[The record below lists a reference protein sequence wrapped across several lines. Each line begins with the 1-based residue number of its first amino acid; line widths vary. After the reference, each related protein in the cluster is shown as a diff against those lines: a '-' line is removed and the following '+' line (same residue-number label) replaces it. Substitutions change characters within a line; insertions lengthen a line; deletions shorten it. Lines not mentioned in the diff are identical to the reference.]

1 MKRPNIE
8 RALVIFFVA
17 GVGFFIFA
25 FVVTGA
31 LPWFR
36 EQARIASTP
45 PAERK
50 LLTLNAEQMRGRQLY
65 MANGCDY
72 CHSQF
77 VRPVGDDPLRYGAP
91 SEAWEYADQYPH
103 LLGTRRIGPDLTR
116 EGGVHTNDWQ
126 YAHLYD
132 ARMVAPWSIMPG
144 FSWMFHGGPSRPGP
158 KAKAMVAYLQTLGRA
173 RRRELL
179 RSGELKKRFV
189 PGIGTVEIYAYHG
202 GKLRDPGYDHLVYFR
217 DSSRASRTTDTDN
230 RGRMLYRYNCSGCH
244 GASGHADGAAANYL
258 KPAPVRLSEFRFDP
272 SFVYKLLYY
281 GRPGSAMPSM
291 VHSFNSFLPPKDLWA
306 VSDYVAA
313 RGEAAGRRAS
323 PGGTATADF
332 AKSAGA
338 SSIGKTAY
346 ATNCAAC
353 HGMDGSGNGPAARAL
368 RPAPIDFQGMQPS
381 AAWAYHDITEGRKGT
396 AMPSFRYLPEATRR
410 AMAAYIRT
418 LFKPANAASGTR

>member
-8 RALVIFFVA
+8 RALVVFFVA

-36 EQARIASTP
+36 EQARISGTP

-77 VRPVGDDPLRYGAP
+77 VRPVGDDPLRYGVP

-126 YAHLYD
+126 YVHLYD
-132 ARMVAPWSIMPG
+132 ARMIVPWSIMPG
-144 FSWMFHGGPSRPGP
+144 FSWMFRAGPSKPGP
-158 KAKAMVAYLQTLGRA
+158 KAKAIVAYLQTLGRA

-179 RSGELKKRFV
+179 RSGELKRRFI

-202 GKLRDPGYDHLVYFR
+202 GKLRDPGYDRLVYFKNGPQPLRTVDR
-217 DSSRASRTTDTDN
+217 DD
-230 RGRMLYRYNCSGCH
+230 RGRMIYRYSCSGCH
-244 GASGHADGAAANYL
+244 GASGNADGAAANYL
-258 KPAPVRLSEFRFDP
+258 VPTPVRLSEFRFDP
-272 SFVYKLLYY
+272 SFLYKVLYY
-281 GRPGSAMPSM
+281 GRPGTAMASM
-291 VHSFNSFLPPKDLWA
+291 VHSFDSFLSPKDLWA
-306 VSDYVAA
+306 VSDYVAS
-313 RGEAAGRRAS
+313 RGEAAGRRTS
-323 PGGTATADF
+323 PGG
-332 AKSAGA
+332 SAGA
-338 SSIGKTAY
+338 GFAGPAGVSSRGKAAY

-353 HGMDGSGNGPAARAL
+353 HGIDGGGDGPAARAL
-368 RPAPIDFQGMQPS
+368 VPAPIDFRGMQPS
-381 AAWAYHDITEGRKGT
+381 AAWAYHAITEGRKGT
-396 AMPSFRYLPEATRR
+396 AMASFRHLPKATRR

-418 LFKPANAASGTR
+418 FFKPMNAASGSR